1 MSDGRRGFF
10 KKAAGAAVALASVEA
25 VLDATGTTR
34 TAGAADRRS
43 FAAGHFA
50 LELDGATAFVQ
61 SFEGGDA
68 QAEVVEETL
77 GPDACF
83 VSKHLAV
90 AEYEEIAITCG
101 TGMTAGFYAWL
112 QSSLGCQAVRKDG
125 AIVGTDFRSIER
137 SRRTFTGGLLTEIG
151 FPAGDAEAK
160 DVSHMTVR
168 FSPEVTRRVQGSGR
182 PVVPCG
188 ALKVQKKW
196 LASNFRLTID
206 GLDCTKVSKV
216 DALTIKQKVVENPV
230 GQPRDPGQEQ
240 RRIEFPN
247 LVVTLPESAAQSFFD
262 WHEDFVIKG
271 NNSSEEEKNGK
282 LEYLAPNLSEV
293 LFTLDFH
300 NLGIF
305 KLASETVEAGDQIPR
320 VRAEMYC
327 EQMTFTPGT
336 GVGC

>member
-1 MSDGRRGFF
+1 MSDDRRGFF
-10 KKAAGAAVALASVEA
+10 KKAAGAAVGLASVEA
-25 VLDATGTTR
+25 VLEATGTTPK
-34 TAGAADRRS
+34 AAAADRRS
-43 FAAGHFA
+43 FVAGRFA
-50 LELDGATAFVQ
+50 LELDGAAAFVQ

-68 QAEVVEETL
+68 HAAVVEETP

-83 VSKHLAV
+83 ASKHLAV
-90 AEYEEIAITCG
+90 LEYEEIALTCG

-125 AIVGTDFRSIER
+125 AIIATDFKLAER
-137 SRRTFTGGLLTEIG
+137 SRRTFTQGLVTEIG
-151 FPAGDAEAK
+151 FPAGDAESK
-160 DVSHMTVR
+160 DVAKMTVKIA
-168 FSPEVTRRVQGSGR
+168 PEVTRRVKGSGQA
-182 PVVPCG
+182 VLTCG
-188 ALKVQKKW
+188 GAKAQKKW

-206 GLDCTKVSKV
+206 GLDCTKVTKV
-216 DALTIKQKVVENPV
+216 EDLTIKQKVVENPV
-230 GQPRDPGQEQ
+230 GEERDPGRDQ

-271 NNSSEEEKNGK
+271 NSTSEDEKNGK
-282 LEYLAPNLSEV
+282 LEYLSPNLSEV
-293 LFTLDFH
+293 LFTIDFH
-300 NLGIF
+300 HLGIF
-305 KLASETVEAGDQIPR
+305 KLSSETVETGDQIPR